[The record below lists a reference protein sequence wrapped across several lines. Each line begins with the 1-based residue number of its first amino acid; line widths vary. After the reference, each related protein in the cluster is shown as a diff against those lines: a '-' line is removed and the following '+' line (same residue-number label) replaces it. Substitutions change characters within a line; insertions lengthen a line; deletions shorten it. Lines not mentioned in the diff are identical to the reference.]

1 MAVAPVS
8 PTAAE
13 PSIYA
18 ERRAL
23 YAERRARLCER
34 LGPSA
39 ALLLMSPPERLR
51 NGDAHYKY
59 RQDSDILYL
68 TGFGEPGAAVLLRPG
83 HATPFV
89 LFVRPRDPAAET
101 WTGRRAGVEGA
112 VSAFGAD
119 AAFSTDELD
128 DKLADIVAGAEEV
141 HYPFGREP
149 EQDAAV
155 VRLLGRLRAGERRG
169 RRAPVRL
176 VDARLTLHEM
186 RLLKSPGEIAT
197 LRRAAEITAEA
208 HVAAMLSA
216 RDGGSEREIEALVDY
231 TFRRNGGTG
240 PGYGTIVGAG
250 VNATILHYVEN
261 AAPLSRGALLLI
273 DAGCEVDGY
282 TADVTRT
289 FPIGARFSEPQR
301 RFYEAVLETQQAAIE
316 MVKPG
321 ATLDQIHEAV
331 VTRLTGHLVTLG
343 ILSGDVPALVGSG
356 AYKPFY
362 MHRTSHWLGMD
373 VHDVG
378 FYSENGAA
386 RPLVPGMVLTIE
398 PGLYVPEDAAAPA
411 EFRGLGVRIED
422 DILVTATGAENLT
435 IATPKTVE
443 QVEEL
448 TTS

>member
-1 MAVAPVS
+1 MAVAPLFKIAT
-8 PTAAE
+8 P
-13 PSIYA
+13 PSI
-18 ERRAL
+18 

-34 LGPSA
+34 LGPGA

-59 RQDSDILYL
+59 RQDSDVLYL

-83 HATPFV
+83 HLTPFV

-112 VSAFGAD
+112 VNAFGAD
-119 AAFSTDELD
+119 AAFSSDDLG

-155 VRLLGRLRAGERRG
+155 GRLLGRLRAGERRG

-176 VDARLTLHEM
+176 CDARLTLHEM
-186 RLLKSPGEIAT
+186 RLFKSPQEIAT
-197 LRRAAEITAEA
+197 LRQAAEITAEA
-208 HVAAMLSA
+208 HVAAMRTA
-216 RDGGSEREIEALVDY
+216 RAGGSEREIEALIDY
-231 TFRRNGGTG
+231 TFRRRGGTG

-250 VNATILHYVEN
+250 ANATILHYVEN
-261 AAPLSRGALLLI
+261 ASPLARGDLLLI

-289 FPIGARFSEPQR
+289 FPIGARFSDPQR
-301 RFYEAVLETQQAAIE
+301 RLYEAVLESQLAAIE

-331 VTRLTGHLVTLG
+331 VARLTGHLVTLG
-343 ILSGDVPALVGSG
+343 ILSGEVPALVESG

-398 PGLYVPEDAAAPA
+398 PGLYVAEDAAAPP

-422 DILVTATGAENLT
+422 DILVTDTGYENLT
-435 IATPKTVE
+435 VATPKTVADLE
-443 QVEEL
+443 KL
-448 TTS
+448 TTQ

>member
-1 MAVAPVS
+1 MAVASVS
-8 PTAAE
+8 VSAQAVAHL
-13 PSIYA
+13 SIYV
-18 ERRAL
+18 
-23 YAERRARLCER
+23 ERRARLYER
-34 LGPSA
+34 LGPGA

-68 TGFGEPGAAVLLRPG
+68 TGFAEPGAAVLLRPG

-101 WTGRRAGVEGA
+101 WTGRRAGLEGA
-112 VSAFGAD
+112 VSAYGAD
-119 AAFSTDELD
+119 VSFSSDELD

-155 VRLLGRLRAGERRG
+155 GRLLGRLRAGERRG

-176 VDARLTLHEM
+176 VDARVTLHEM
-186 RLLKSPGEIAT
+186 RLLKSPGEIAI

-208 HVAAMLSA
+208 HTAAMRAA
-216 RDGGSEREIEALVDY
+216 RPGSSEREIEALIDY
-231 TFRRNGGTG
+231 TFRRRGGTG

-261 AAPLSRGALLLI
+261 AAPLTRGDLLLI

-282 TADVTRT
+282 TADVTRA

-331 VTRLTGHLVTLG
+331 VARLTGHLVSLG
-343 ILSGDVPALVGSG
+343 ILTGDVPALIESG
-356 AYKPFY
+356 AFKPFY

-398 PGLYVPEDAAAPA
+398 PGLYVAEEAAAPP
-411 EFRGLGVRIED
+411 EFRGFGVRIED
-422 DILVTATGAENLT
+422 DILVTATGYENLT
-435 IATPKTVE
+435 IATPKTVAE
-443 QVEEL
+443 IDKL
-448 TTS
+448 TTG